1 LLHTLVYI
9 QEGNNLKE
17 FNFKAF
23 YLSMMRWNY
32 ITPGIPDELF
42 ERSENV
48 PITKEDIRS
57 IVLSKLRLRKNYSVI
72 DVGCGSGS
80 ITVEVCLQLDSKNV
94 YAIDLDK
101 NAIELTKKNLD
112 KFGVSANLI
121 YSKAEEILPSLPTVD
136 AIIVGGTKGKTEKI
150 VELCISKLKEDGRL
164 VIDTILIETMYKALR
179 TIKKEKMHEIEVT
192 QVTISKGKDVPSGTM
207 LVSRNPILILSATKQ

>member
-1 LLHTLVYI
+1 M
-9 QEGNNLKE
+9 K
-17 FNFKAF
+17 
-23 YLSMMRWNY
+23 WNY
-32 ITPGIPDELF
+32 ITPGIPDDLF

-80 ITVEVCLQLDSKNV
+80 ITVEVCLQVNSKHV
-94 YAIDLDK
+94 YAIDLDE
-101 NAIELTKKNLD
+101 NAIEITKKNLQ

-121 YSKAEEILPSLPTVD
+121 YSKAEEILPSLPKVD

-150 VELCISKLKEDGRL
+150 IELCISKLRKNGRL

-179 TIKKEKMHEIEVT
+179 TLKMEKMQEVEIT

>member
-1 LLHTLVYI
+1 MIWDYT
-9 QEGNNLKE
+9 
-17 FNFKAF
+17 
-23 YLSMMRWNY
+23 
-32 ITPGIPDELF
+32 TPGIPDELF

-80 ITVEVCLQLDSKNV
+80 ITVEVCLMVNSKNV
-94 YAIDLDK
+94 YAIDSDQ

-121 YSKAEEILPSLPTVD
+121 YSKAEEVLPTLPTVD

-150 VELCISKLKEDGRL
+150 IELCISKLKKGGRL

-179 TIKKEKMHEIEVT
+179 TIKKEKMREIEVT
-192 QVTISKGKDVPSGTM
+192 QVTISKGKDVSSGTM
-207 LVSRNPILILSATKQ
+207 LISRNPILILSATKL

>member
-1 LLHTLVYI
+1 
-9 QEGNNLKE
+9 
-17 FNFKAF
+17 
-23 YLSMMRWNY
+23 MMIWNY

-57 IVLSKLRLRKNYSVI
+57 IVLSKLRLRRNFSVI

-80 ITVEVCLQLDSKNV
+80 ITVEVCLQVNSKNV
-94 YAIDLDK
+94 YAIDLDE
-101 NAIELTKKNLD
+101 NAIELTRKNLD

-121 YSKAEEILPSLPTVD
+121 YSKAEEVLPTLPRVD

-150 VELCISKLKEDGRL
+150 IELCISKLKKNGRI
-164 VIDTILIETMYKALR
+164 VVDTILIETMYKAIR
-179 TIKKEKMHEIEVT
+179 TIKRKNMHEIEIT
-192 QVTISKGKDVPSGTM
+192 QVTISKGKEVPSGTM
-207 LVSRNPILILSATKQ
+207 LISRNPVLILSATRQ

>member
-1 LLHTLVYI
+1 
-9 QEGNNLKE
+9 
-17 FNFKAF
+17 
-23 YLSMMRWNY
+23 MMIWDY

-57 IVLSKLRLRKNYSVI
+57 IVLSKLRLRKNYSII

-80 ITVEVCLQLDSKNV
+80 ITVEVCLQVNSKNV
-94 YAIDLDK
+94 YAIDSDQ
-101 NAIELTKKNLD
+101 NAIELTRKNLD
-112 KFGVSANLI
+112 KFGVTANLI
-121 YSKAEEILPSLPTVD
+121 YSKAEQILPSLPTVD

-150 VELCISKLKEDGRL
+150 IELCVSKLKKDGRL

-179 TIKKEKMHEIEVT
+179 TIRREKMREIEVT
-192 QVTISKGKDVPSGTM
+192 QVSISKGKELPSGTM
-207 LVSRNPILILSATKQ
+207 LISRNPILILSATR

>member
-1 LLHTLVYI
+1 
-9 QEGNNLKE
+9 
-17 FNFKAF
+17 
-23 YLSMMRWNY
+23 MMIWDY
-32 ITPGIPDELF
+32 VTPGIPDELF

-57 IVLSKLRLRKNYSVI
+57 IVLSKLRLRKNYTVI

-80 ITVEVCLQLDSKNV
+80 ITVEVCLQVNSKNV
-94 YAIDLDK
+94 YAIDSDE
-101 NAIELTKKNLD
+101 NAIELTRKNLY

-121 YSKAEEILPSLPTVD
+121 YSKAEDILPSLPIVD

-150 VELCISKLKEDGRL
+150 IELCVSKLKKDGRL

-179 TIKKEKMHEIEVT
+179 AIKREKMREIEVT
-192 QVTISKGKDVPSGTM
+192 QVSISKGKDVPSGTM
-207 LVSRNPILILSATKQ
+207 LISRNPILILTATK

>member
-1 LLHTLVYI
+1 MI
-9 QEGNNLKE
+9 
-17 FNFKAF
+17 
-23 YLSMMRWNY
+23 WDY

-57 IVLSKLRLRKNYSVI
+57 IVLSKLRLKKNYSVI
-72 DVGCGSGS
+72 DIGCGSGS
-80 ITVEVCLQLDSKNV
+80 ITVEVCLQVNSKNV
-94 YAIDLDK
+94 YAIDSDE
-101 NAIELTKKNLD
+101 NAIELTKKNLE

-136 AIIVGGTKGKTEKI
+136 SIIVGGTKGKTEKI
-150 VELCISKLKEDGRL
+150 IELCISRLKKDGRL
-164 VIDTILIETMYKALR
+164 VIDTILIETMYKALM
-179 TIKKEKMHEIEVT
+179 TMKKEKMHEIEVT

-207 LVSRNPILILSATKQ
+207 LISRNPILILSATKQ

>member
-1 LLHTLVYI
+1 M
-9 QEGNNLKE
+9 K
-17 FNFKAF
+17 
-23 YLSMMRWNY
+23 WNY
-32 ITPGIPDELF
+32 ITPGIPDQLF

-80 ITVEVCLQLDSKNV
+80 ITVEVSLQVNSKNV
-94 YAIDLDK
+94 YAIDLDE
-101 NAIELTKKNLD
+101 NAIELTKKNLQ

-121 YSKAEEILPSLPTVD
+121 YSRAEVILPSLPKVD

-150 VELCISKLKEDGRL
+150 IELCISKLKKNGRL
-164 VIDTILIETMYKALR
+164 VVDTILIETMYKALR
-179 TIKKEKMHEIEVT
+179 TIKKEKMDEIEVT
-192 QVTISKGKDVPSGTM
+192 QVTISKGKEVPSGTM
-207 LVSRNPILILSATKQ
+207 LISRNPILILSATRQ

>member
-1 LLHTLVYI
+1 MMIWNHT
-9 QEGNNLKE
+9 
-17 FNFKAF
+17 
-23 YLSMMRWNY
+23 
-32 ITPGIPDELF
+32 TPGIPDELF

-80 ITVEVCLQLDSKNV
+80 ITVEICLQVNTKKV
-94 YAIDLDK
+94 YAIDSDK
-101 NAIELTKKNLD
+101 NAIELTRKNLD

-121 YSKAEEILPSLPTVD
+121 HSKAELILSSLPAVD

-150 VELCISKLKEDGRL
+150 IELCISKLKKDGRL
-164 VIDTILIETMYKALR
+164 VIDTILIETMYKSLK
-179 TIKKEKMHEIEVT
+179 TVKKQKMRDIEVT
-192 QVTISKGKDVPSGTM
+192 QVTIAKGKSMSSGTM
-207 LVSRNPILILSATKQ
+207 LISRNPILILSATRL

>member
-1 LLHTLVYI
+1 M
-9 QEGNNLKE
+9 K
-17 FNFKAF
+17 
-23 YLSMMRWNY
+23 WNY
-32 ITPGIPDELF
+32 ITPGIPDQLF

-80 ITVEVCLQLDSKNV
+80 ITVEVCRQVNSKNV
-94 YAIDLDK
+94 YAIDLDE
-101 NAIELTKKNLD
+101 NAIELTKKNLQ

-121 YSKAEEILPSLPTVD
+121 YSRAEVILPSLPKVD

-150 VELCISKLKEDGRL
+150 IELCISKLKKNGRL
-164 VIDTILIETMYKALR
+164 VVDTILIETMYKALR
-179 TIKKEKMHEIEVT
+179 TIKKEKMDEIEVT
-192 QVTISKGKDVPSGTM
+192 QVTISKGKEVPSGTM
-207 LVSRNPILILSATKQ
+207 LISRNPILILSATRQ

>member
-1 LLHTLVYI
+1 M
-9 QEGNNLKE
+9 K
-17 FNFKAF
+17 
-23 YLSMMRWNY
+23 WNY

-57 IVLSKLRLRKNYSVI
+57 IVLSKLRLRKSYSVI

-80 ITVEVCLQLDSKNV
+80 ITVEVCLQVDSKHV
-94 YAIDLDK
+94 YAIDLDE
-101 NAIELTKKNLD
+101 NAIEITKKNLQ

-121 YSKAEEILPSLPTVD
+121 YSKAEEVLPSLPKVD

-150 VELCISKLKEDGRL
+150 IELCISKLRKNGRL

-179 TIKKEKMHEIEVT
+179 TLKMEKMQEVEIT

>member
-1 LLHTLVYI
+1 MI
-9 QEGNNLKE
+9 
-17 FNFKAF
+17 
-23 YLSMMRWNY
+23 WDY

-42 ERSENV
+42 ERSEIV

-80 ITVEVCLQLDSKNV
+80 ITVEVCLQVNSKNV
-94 YAIDLDK
+94 YAIDSDQ
-101 NAIELTKKNLD
+101 NAIDLTKKNLD

-150 VELCISKLKEDGRL
+150 IELCISRLKKDGRL
-164 VIDTILIETMYKALR
+164 VIDTILIETMYKALM

-192 QVTISKGKDVPSGTM
+192 QVTISKGKDVSSGTM
-207 LVSRNPILILSATKQ
+207 LISRNPILILSATKK

>member
-1 LLHTLVYI
+1 MI
-9 QEGNNLKE
+9 
-17 FNFKAF
+17 
-23 YLSMMRWNY
+23 WDY

-57 IVLSKLRLRKNYSVI
+57 IVLSKLRLKKNYSVI

-80 ITVEVCLQLDSKNV
+80 ITVEVCLQVNSKNV
-94 YAIDLDK
+94 YAIDSDE
-101 NAIELTKKNLD
+101 NAIELTRKNLD

-150 VELCISKLKEDGRL
+150 IELCISRLKKDGRL
-164 VIDTILIETMYKALR
+164 VIDTILIETMYKAIM
-179 TIKKEKMHEIEVT
+179 TMKKEKMHEIEVT

-207 LVSRNPILILSATKQ
+207 LISRNPILILSATKQ

>member
-1 LLHTLVYI
+1 
-9 QEGNNLKE
+9 
-17 FNFKAF
+17 
-23 YLSMMRWNY
+23 MMIWDY

-57 IVLSKLRLRKNYSVI
+57 IVLSKLRLRKNYSII

-80 ITVEVCLQLDSKNV
+80 ITVEVCLQVNSKNV
-94 YAIDLDK
+94 YAIDSDQ
-101 NAIELTKKNLD
+101 NAIELTRKNLD
-112 KFGVSANLI
+112 KFGVTANLI
-121 YSKAEEILPSLPTVD
+121 YSKAEQILPSLPTVD

-150 VELCISKLKEDGRL
+150 IELCVSKLKKDGRL

-179 TIKKEKMHEIEVT
+179 TIKREKMREIEVT
-192 QVTISKGKDVPSGTM
+192 QVSISKGKDVPSGTM
-207 LVSRNPILILSATKQ
+207 LISRNPILILSATR

>member
-1 LLHTLVYI
+1 MI
-9 QEGNNLKE
+9 
-17 FNFKAF
+17 
-23 YLSMMRWNY
+23 WDY

-80 ITVEVCLQLDSKNV
+80 ITVEVCLMVNSKNV
-94 YAIDLDK
+94 YGIDSDQNALD
-101 NAIELTKKNLD
+101 LTKKNLD

-150 VELCISKLKEDGRL
+150 IELCISRLKKGGRL
-164 VIDTILIETMYKALR
+164 VIDTILIETMYKALI

-192 QVTISKGKDVPSGTM
+192 QVTISKGKDVSSGTM
-207 LVSRNPILILSATKQ
+207 LISRNPILILSATKQ

>member
-1 LLHTLVYI
+1 MI
-9 QEGNNLKE
+9 
-17 FNFKAF
+17 
-23 YLSMMRWNY
+23 WNY

-57 IVLSKLRLRKNYSVI
+57 IVLSKLRLRKNFSVI

-80 ITVEVCLQLDSKNV
+80 ISVEVCLQLNSKNV
-94 YAIDLDK
+94 YAIDLDE
-101 NAIELTKKNLD
+101 NAIELTRKNLD

-121 YSKAEEILPSLPTVD
+121 HSRAEEILPSLPLVD

-150 VELCISKLKEDGRL
+150 IELCISKLKKNGRI
-164 VIDTILIETMYKALR
+164 VVDTILIETMYKAIK
-179 TIKKEKMHEIEVT
+179 TIKKENMHEIEVT

-207 LVSRNPILILSATKQ
+207 LISRNPVLILSATRQ

>member
-1 LLHTLVYI
+1 MMIWNHT
-9 QEGNNLKE
+9 
-17 FNFKAF
+17 
-23 YLSMMRWNY
+23 
-32 ITPGIPDELF
+32 TPGIPDELF

-80 ITVEVCLQLDSKNV
+80 ITVEICLQVNTKKV
-94 YAIDLDK
+94 YAIDSDK
-101 NAIELTKKNLD
+101 NAIELTRRNLD

-121 YSKAEEILPSLPTVD
+121 HSKAEQILPSLPAVD

-150 VELCISKLKEDGRL
+150 IELCISKLKKDGRL
-164 VIDTILIETMYKALR
+164 VVDTILIETMYKALK
-179 TIKKEKMHEIEVT
+179 TVKKQRMRDVEIT
-192 QVTISKGKDVPSGTM
+192 QVTIAKGKNVASGTM
-207 LVSRNPILILSATKQ
+207 LVSRNPILILSATK

>member
-1 LLHTLVYI
+1 MIWDYT
-9 QEGNNLKE
+9 
-17 FNFKAF
+17 
-23 YLSMMRWNY
+23 
-32 ITPGIPDELF
+32 TPGIPDELF

-80 ITVEVCLQLDSKNV
+80 ITVEVCLMVNSKNV
-94 YAIDLDK
+94 YAIDSDQ
-101 NAIELTKKNLD
+101 NAIDLTKKNLD

-121 YSKAEEILPSLPTVD
+121 YSKAEVVLPSLPTVD

-150 VELCISKLKEDGRL
+150 IELCISRLKKGGRL

-179 TIKKEKMHEIEVT
+179 TIKKEKMREIEVT
-192 QVTISKGKDVPSGTM
+192 QVTISKGKDVSSGTM
-207 LVSRNPILILSATKQ
+207 LISRNPILILSATKL